1 MNSEMTDLAREAT
14 TADGY
19 HLMRGMTLTDGE
31 ITVLVT
37 HRLFDCRDIPTGFW
51 ETEPIEGQMVPRSP
65 LTIHEDDEWWPV
77 LDDAATVGCLLHLVR
92 ESLNLFGVSTHYI
105 FDPPHMCFQVR
116 NPVEVY
122 SYAVRKVGI
131 GEHTEKEAREIMK
144 VLEVEALV
152 AALKAGGGR

>member
-37 HRLFDCRDIPTGFW
+37 HRLFDCDDVPTGFW
-51 ETEPIEGQMVPRSP
+51 EAEPIEGQMVPRSP

-77 LDDAATVGCLLHLVR
+77 LEDAATRGCLLEMVR
-92 ESLNLFGVSTHYI
+92 EVLGDPKIYMTAHGSFWIPARPLGVLMNC
-105 FDPPHMCFQVR
+105 DGP
-116 NPVEVY
+116 
-122 SYAVRKVGI
+122 
-131 GEHTEKEAREIMK
+131 TEAH
-144 VLEVEALV
+144 ALV
-152 AALKAGGGR
+152 AALKAGGER